1 MLTSGFWAALDSS
14 QRLLVMKNGNFTTDA
29 VVIQTLVT
37 FLMCLLLFN
46 FQRFQIVAPCIL
58 SGLYSCV
65 QCERKGEA
73 CLLPFTWND
82 SHELKL

>member
-1 MLTSGFWAALDSS
+1 MLTSGFRAALDSS
-14 QRLLVMKNGNFTTDA
+14 QRLLVMKNGKFTTDA
-29 VVIQTLVT
+29 VVIQILVS

-46 FQRFQIVAPCIL
+46 FQRFEIVAPCIL

-73 CLLPFTWND
+73 CLLPFTWKDN
-82 SHELKL
+82 HELKL